1 MAKNNKV
8 RNVIDNILKAEPL
21 YIIGTGTKVLVT
33 NIEYYQGQD
42 DGRLSKN
49 NKEDVLASI
58 KFIDPP
64 DKKTIMKCEQFNVN
78 VRETP
83 QVNSVGSQ
91 GVQQLQPAGHRVDVN
106 SVVKIENLS
115 TTPYETKAAK
125 ILYKKS

>member
-8 RNVIDNILKAEPL
+8 RNIMDNILKAEPL
-21 YIIGTGTKVLVT
+21 YIMGTGTKVMVT

-42 DGRLSKN
+42 DGRLSKH

-64 DKKTIMKCEQFNVN
+64 DKKTIMKCEQFTVN
-78 VRETP
+78 VREQNGP
-83 QVNSVGSQ
+83 SVVNG
-91 GVQQLQPAGHRVDVN
+91 PPPITTHRVDIN
-106 SVVKIENLS
+106 SVIKIENLS

>member
-1 MAKNNKV
+1 M
-8 RNVIDNILKAEPL
+8 DNILKAEPL
-21 YIIGTGTKVLVT
+21 YITGTGTKVLVT

-42 DGRLSKN
+42 DGRLSKSN
-49 NKEDVLASI
+49 REDVIASI

-83 QVNSVGSQ
+83 QVNSVGPQ
-91 GVQQLQPAGHRVDVN
+91 GTQQLQPAGYRVDVN
-106 SVVKIENLS
+106 SMIKIENLS